1 MAVALPVAMAAVQIG
16 QNVASSKIAGGE
28 ADLQAQQIELGAKQ
42 READRKERLS
52 LALASQNAAAGAGGI
67 AAFEGSPLTIMN
79 EDIRRAE
86 QETERD
92 AFSSQLEIM
101 TAKNR
106 ARAAKSGFG
115 FNSLIAGGEAATKVL
130 DRQ

>member
-106 ARAAKSGFG
+106 ARTAKRGLG